1 MTKIFFTM
9 QPEGSS
15 NSLVYH
21 AGNLIVVITLDRS
34 MKVSDSYSF
43 FLYNSQLMLIDDA
56 ETGDSKKVE
65 RTGRSLKM
73 TMATPSV
80 WIPGNYFL
88 LMRSGKGNIQ
98 RFDIELGEC
107 GNLSIKPPRV
117 CKKMSAE
124 DILSGSLCNN
134 LNLWRRLSRRPGLQ
148 QLKAWALNR
157 CQENE
162 VNEMRR
168 LLLGDD
174 PEHTA
179 NLLLTARSE
188 RRMPT
193 TVMLLKMTTAIPG
206 ELKSVNCS
214 ELFNP
219 SSSDPYEKLRST
231 FSDLT
236 SSDNILQISLPT
248 AKNFVFSY
256 DHLNS
261 LFDTGGKVII
271 KEMMRHWPGNGN
283 SCILI
288 GTQQEL
294 DTLLEQ
300 NPSLQQHFPRENRLC
315 EELYSQEEM
324 IHLFFS
330 ETDIAKLR
338 LTAEAKYHACR
349 MLIDAYQQGQICQWT
364 ADDMRRYIKEVLEP
378 AYLQNTVA
386 CIKNGQQTD
395 VIPLLQPSDLDAAP
409 LLSPSTSL
417 DEAMKELNAMVGLNS
432 IKKSIITLSNRMR
445 FYAERRQL
453 GLSTTDDASYHAIFT
468 GNPGTG
474 KTTVAKL
481 LGRIY
486 HSLGLLSRGEVIC
499 ADRSTMIGR
508 YIGETEEIMKH
519 LLQEARGNVL
529 FVDEAYTLYNKNDD
543 KDFGRHAIEALL
555 DVLSQRRPDMLIVFA
570 GYQEEMDQLMTMNP
584 GLQGRFPYKFCFN
597 DYNATELMQIAEE
610 ILRKDQYEL
619 TAEAHNL
626 LLRKIGEATASSD
639 EHFSNARW
647 IGQLVRN
654 GIIPAMADRMSKTPH
669 TLERSFYQRIE
680 CSDIQAAFEQF
691 SPRSKEM
698 HQRRAIGFCA

>member
-88 LMRSGKGNIQ
+88 LMRSGKDNIQ

-107 GNLSIKPPRV
+107 GNLSIQPPRV

-193 TVMLLKMTTAIPG
+193 TAMLLKMTTAIPG
-206 ELKSVNCS
+206 ELKSVSCS

-349 MLIDAYQQGQICQWT
+349 MLIDAYQQGQICQ
-364 ADDMRRYIKEVLEP
+364 
-378 AYLQNTVA
+378 
-386 CIKNGQQTD
+386 
-395 VIPLLQPSDLDAAP
+395 
-409 LLSPSTSL
+409 
-417 DEAMKELNAMVGLNS
+417 
-432 IKKSIITLSNRMR
+432 
-445 FYAERRQL
+445 
-453 GLSTTDDASYHAIFT
+453 
-468 GNPGTG
+468 
-474 KTTVAKL
+474 
-481 LGRIY
+481 
-486 HSLGLLSRGEVIC
+486 
-499 ADRSTMIGR
+499 
-508 YIGETEEIMKH
+508 
-519 LLQEARGNVL
+519 
-529 FVDEAYTLYNKNDD
+529 
-543 KDFGRHAIEALL
+543 
-555 DVLSQRRPDMLIVFA
+555 
-570 GYQEEMDQLMTMNP
+570 
-584 GLQGRFPYKFCFN
+584 
-597 DYNATELMQIAEE
+597 
-610 ILRKDQYEL
+610 
-619 TAEAHNL
+619 
-626 LLRKIGEATASSD
+626 
-639 EHFSNARW
+639 
-647 IGQLVRN
+647 
-654 GIIPAMADRMSKTPH
+654 
-669 TLERSFYQRIE
+669 
-680 CSDIQAAFEQF
+680 
-691 SPRSKEM
+691 
-698 HQRRAIGFCA
+698 

>member
-124 DILSGSLCNN
+124 DILSGSICNN

-261 LFDTGGKVII
+261 LCDTGGKVII

-584 GLQGRFPYKFCFN
+584 GLQGRFPYKFRFN